1 MYFRKKRMGSL
12 KFLYSLKITSLLFK
26 LYRFVSCRKSKSET
40 SQLAFELATPQ
51 ETEETRFN
59 SRQ

>member
-1 MYFRKKRMGSL
+1 MGLL
-12 KFLYSLKITSLLFK
+12 KFLYSLKITSL
-26 LYRFVSCRKSKSET
+26 VSCRKSKSET
-40 SQLAFELATPQ
+40 SQLAFELAIPQ